1 MAMVHRSLKKSLA
14 CYWGNFSRLCF
25 FLGLAIVLSAIIWKQ
40 SKETCKCP
48 KWEESGLK
56 DTDRMETTSS
66 ENIILKKNPD
76 FSVMESATGL
86 LPIQYKYL
94 LGSPPSIKRF
104 LTIGISSFHKKK
116 EHLLLKTIDS
126 IFSHCRQEEL
136 NLITLVIY
144 LANNDSKLNEENAVE
159 MKAQFSAHV
168 KAGRLLA
175 IQSSLESYPPVHNLK
190 VDLWG
195 KNIKYKSKQ
204 NVDYAYLVNFCANLS
219 QYYLMLEDDTA
230 CATGFVSIIQSYVRT
245 MEESW
250 TTIAFSRLG
259 YIGKLYHSSDLTKLA
274 RFLLMFYDVIPADW
288 LMTYFHKTKM
298 QGETIFYW
306 PSLFQHVGRISS
318 FHELEVKHTDS
329 EFYEDIGSLG
339 DALTASCFTNMQIYG
354 NYIPANVCPPGRGVF
369 WGMNVTAES
378 YFTIVF
384 DNPIIP
390 QKIHIYTGS
399 AEHRTDILHN
409 GFVEKGRLKV
419 HLNERQTC
427 LSFIRIGDFK
437 SGFFE
442 MEDQTNKG
450 DIECLRI
457 KATAPQKH
465 WLRIRRISIW
475 VKKS

>member
-1 MAMVHRSLKKSLA
+1 MWRWEKD
-14 CYWGNFSRLCF
+14 R
-25 FLGLAIVLSAIIWKQ
+25 
-40 SKETCKCP
+40 KETVN
-48 KWEESGLK
+48 
-56 DTDRMETTSS
+56 S
-66 ENIILKKNPD
+66 ENIILKKNPY
-76 FSVMESATGL
+76 FNVMESATGL

-94 LGSPPSIKRF
+94 LGSPPSVKRF

-116 EHLLLKTIDS
+116 EHLLLQTIDS
-126 IFSHCRQEEL
+126 IFSHCHEGEL
-136 NLITLVIY
+136 NRITVVIY
-144 LANNDSKLNEENAVE
+144 LANNDSKLNEENVKE

-168 KAGRLLA
+168 KAGRLLV
-175 IQSSLESYPPVHNLK
+175 IQSSLGSYPPVHNLK

-230 CATGFVSIIQSYVRT
+230 CATGFVSIIQSYVRK
-245 MEESW
+245 MEKSW
-250 TTIAFSRLG
+250 TTIAFSKLG

-288 LMTYFHKTKM
+288 LMTYFLKTKM
-298 QGETIFYW
+298 QGQIISYL

-318 FHELEVKHTDS
+318 FHELEIEHRDPEFS
-329 EFYEDIGSLG
+329 EDPKRLG
-339 DALTASCFTNMQIYG
+339 NDPPASCFTNMLIYR
-354 NYIPANVCPPGRGVF
+354 NYKPANVCPPGRGFF

-390 QKIHIYTGS
+390 QKIQISTGS
-399 AEHRTDILHN
+399 AENNTDILHN
-409 GFVEKGRLKV
+409 GFVEKGWLKV
-419 HLNERQTC
+419 HLNEHQTC
-427 LSFIRIGDFK
+427 LSFERIGDFK

-442 MEDQTNKG
+442 MEDQTNRSG
-450 DIECLRI
+450 IECLRI
-457 KATAPQKH
+457 KAAAPQKH